1 MGISSRTLA
10 WFITFNE
17 NDIKQ
22 MGLELDLKQ
31 PAAQTATPNTLNIQ
45 LMSLNVQPDPPSTNS
60 NHRESLQEKFFAY
73 VEQGDV
79 DQASQLYRKHK
90 KPFLFANQNKTY
102 LDKNSSNANGLT
114 AIEVAV
120 KKYHWD
126 MLEWLLDNGFKC
138 EGVGKIVGK
147 EFMRGIA
154 GDYFEEYVY

>member
-45 LMSLNVQPDPPSTNS
+45 QLSLNVQPDPPSTNS

-79 DQASQLYRKHK
+79 DQASQL
-90 KPFLFANQNKTY
+90 FTDNKTY
-102 LDKNSSNANGLT
+102 LDKNARNANGLT
-114 AIEVAV
+114 AIEVA
-120 KKYHWD
+120 
-126 MLEWLLDNGFKC
+126 M
-138 EGVGKIVGK
+138 
-147 EFMRGIA
+147 
-154 GDYFEEYVY
+154 